1 MVVANNINFN
11 LDLGFLE
18 SLSKVK
24 ENTLSFFELLKVIK
38 KLYFFESFA
47 KDIKV
52 TKENLEQTE
61 ESLIIIDDLIDELK
75 EVQEKSSFLEKK
87 LLEKAITL
95 LLNINFIISN
105 KVADVYYENSKE

>member
-18 SLSKVK
+18 ALSKIK

-52 TKENLEQTE
+52 TKENLKQTE
-61 ESLIIIDDLIDELK
+61 ESLIAIDDLIDDLK
-75 EVQEKSSFLEKK
+75 EAKERSSFLEKK
-87 LLEKAITL
+87 LLDKAITL
-95 LLNINFIISN
+95 LLNINFTISN
-105 KVADVYYENSKE
+105 KVADIYGNNQE

>member
-18 SLSKVK
+18 TLSKIK

-61 ESLIIIDDLIDELK
+61 ESLIAIDDLIDELK
-75 EVQEKSSFLEKK
+75 EAKERSSFLEKK
-87 LLEKAITL
+87 LLDKAITL
-95 LLNINFIISN
+95 LLNINFTISN
-105 KVADVYYENSKE
+105 KVADVYGNNQE